1 MPVHVPTT
9 KLENNHTAVSITTF
23 SCPYT
28 LANAPNMTNGRF
40 CGGKWLR

>member
-28 LANAPNMTNGRF
+28 LASALSITNGRF
-40 CGGKWLR
+40 CGGKRLK